1 MKLTNLE
8 ANLRTLLT
16 VIGLV
21 VPDVVCK
28 SCEGKKCKKY
38 LCGWFALVAL
48 CAHLCADIDAKEDG
62 QVEKLGRV
70 PNYIRKAKSV
80 NR

>member
-8 ANLRTLLT
+8 ANLHTLMT

-21 VPDVVCK
+21 VPDVACK
-28 SCEGKKCKKY
+28 SCEGKECKKY

-48 CAHLCADIDAKEDG
+48 CTHLCADINAKESGEIDD
-62 QVEKLGRV
+62 LGRL
-70 PNYIRKAKSV
+70 PNYIGEDKTC
-80 NR
+80 

>member
-8 ANLRTLLT
+8 ANLRTLMT

-21 VPDVVCK
+21 VPDVACK
-28 SCEGKKCKKY
+28 SCEGKECKKY

-48 CAHLCADIDAKEDG
+48 CTHLCADINAKESGEIDD
-62 QVEKLGRV
+62 LGRL
-70 PNYIRKAKSV
+70 PNYIGEDKTC
-80 NR
+80 